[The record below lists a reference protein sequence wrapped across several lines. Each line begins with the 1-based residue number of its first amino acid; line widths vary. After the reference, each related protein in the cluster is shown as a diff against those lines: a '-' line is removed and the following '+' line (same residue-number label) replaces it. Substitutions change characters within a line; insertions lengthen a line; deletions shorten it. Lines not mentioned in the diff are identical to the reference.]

1 MKTFLKNYK
10 LLTVKILFI
19 TSCLLLSSISAFQI
33 TSDIPSRY
41 KFIYPEVIAKCLN
54 KLFIININFTESTN
68 SQNNSLKA
76 ENTIINTSLTPNKE
90 PLSGK
95 PFFSNLFILWIAC
108 LIIGLLSGSII
119 SLLYNPFQK
128 NMPLLKFE
136 VPEED
141 EQEIDD
147 IISLVE
153 TEITNKN
160 FSISN
165 VTSKL
170 SLTPKRLSILTK
182 RAFKRSFDKYI
193 LALRIEIVKER
204 LRSSNASEIFITKSC
219 GFSSVAEMEKKFQS
233 LIGITP
239 HKYREKNIFI

>member
-1 MKTFLKNYK
+1 
-10 LLTVKILFI
+10 
-19 TSCLLLSSISAFQI
+19 
-33 TSDIPSRY
+33 
-41 KFIYPEVIAKCLN
+41 
-54 KLFIININFTESTN
+54 
-68 SQNNSLKA
+68 
-76 ENTIINTSLTPNKE
+76 
-90 PLSGK
+90 
-95 PFFSNLFILWIAC
+95 
-108 LIIGLLSGSII
+108 
-119 SLLYNPFQK
+119 
-128 NMPLLKFE
+128 MPLLKFE